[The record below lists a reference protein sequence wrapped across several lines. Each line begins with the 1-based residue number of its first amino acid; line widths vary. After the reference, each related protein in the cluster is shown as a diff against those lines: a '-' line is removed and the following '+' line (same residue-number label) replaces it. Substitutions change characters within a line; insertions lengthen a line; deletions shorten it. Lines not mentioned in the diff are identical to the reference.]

1 MKTVTSEGIT
11 TMNKQTR
18 RDAHLKMTSRFIVL
32 LISILMVMSS
42 TVSVLAATEAGHGG
56 AAYAGADT
64 NTFAAGMP
72 LTEIYFVAE
81 KFYGDPDEVTIVTN
95 PQEALALEGKTMT
108 LLGSKLTHNTEK
120 NDVSGSYTATWKDA
134 AILPDGTKTD
144 VVLTLELSRVMT
156 ARSADTVP
164 MPEATAIFNNAHSD
178 PGVNMPVSTRTGTGV
193 NNTNFAIAVE
203 QNLKISVDGAGE
215 FVVPFYGFNQNRNN
229 AGSHAPLRTVFGND
243 GYDAAIETA
252 TVPDSGNV
260 FYPEE
265 MGARATSSSG
275 EFKLQ
280 GGKPEQYDPPNKS
293 GGSPGGDGSGYVAGF
308 ATIGASGFEVTI
320 NGPCGEDKGS
330 PYANNQYV
338 ALGDLVHRIWSGSGD
353 NGKIETYKNGTSG
366 AKLSGGSFDGDDVT
380 TVTGDESTLKRYVV
394 PDAKSDVTY
403 VMEPTEDG
411 YFAKEVSVDGEVQ
424 KIQMD
429 QPEGKTW
436 TFAAGILTHLGG
448 DKYKFVFNK
457 PNATDHSIYVTWR
470 TTPASDDATSIDGK
484 GETQKG
490 KPVFK
495 PGGNESF
502 KPGEYTLLDNG
513 NPVDSITI
521 DREGKYTI
529 DKETGEV
536 TFVPEPNFVG
546 VATGVTVRAT
556 QTDDQTITAKYT
568 PTVVETEQ
576 TKTVTRNVTFTYKTE
591 NGKTASKTVT
601 QTLTFKRTG
610 KYNKE
615 TGQVDYPDWEPQT
628 FPAVKAPEIEGWTP
642 NMAEAP
648 ALTVLD
654 PNIKVADVHIVYN
667 KIEGDEAGEGVDTG
681 DDNNVKPWVAILLAN
696 AAAIC
701 ALIISR
707 RRRNA

>member
-1 MKTVTSEGIT
+1 MFRIFVVT
-11 TMNKQTR
+11 TMAAILVLTS
-18 RDAHLKMTSRFIVL
+18 AMTAF
-32 LISILMVMSS
+32 
-42 TVSVLAATEAGHGG
+42 AATEAGHGG
-56 AAYAGADT
+56 AAYAGAGT

-81 KFYGDPDEVTIVTN
+81 KFKGDPDEVTIVTN

-108 LLGSKLTHNTEK
+108 LLGSKLTHNTEN

-164 MPEATAIFNNAHSD
+164 MPEATAIFNNVHSD

-193 NNTNFAIAVE
+193 DKTYFAIAVE
-203 QNLKISVDGAGE
+203 QNLTISVDGAGE
-215 FVVPFYGFNQNRNN
+215 FVVPFYGFNQNRNSAN
-229 AGSHAPLRTVFGND
+229 SFAPLRTVFGND

-330 PYANNQYV
+330 PYPNNQYI
-338 ALGDLVHRIWSGSGD
+338 ALGDLVHRIWSGSGPNGEIKTGKTGTGTDLDGGKFTGAIPNGCVDGPD
-353 NGKIETYKNGTSG
+353 N
-366 AKLSGGSFDGDDVT
+366 LM
-380 TVTGDESTLKRYVV
+380 RYVV
-394 PDAKSDVTY
+394 PDAKENVTY
-403 VMEPTEDG
+403 TMQPTTDG
-411 YFAKEVSVDGEVQ
+411 YFADKVSVDG
-424 KIQMD
+424 KTIQIPVSKEAGD
-429 QPEGKTW
+429 TW
-436 TFAAGILTHLGG
+436 TFDAGVLKHEGN
-448 DKYKFVFNK
+448 DVYKFTFNK
-457 PNATDHSIYVTWR
+457 PNASDHSIYVTWR
-470 TTPASDDATSIDGK
+470 TTPTADDATSIDGK
-484 GETQKG
+484 GVTQTG
-490 KPVFK
+490 TPVFVPAEGQEFN
-495 PGGNESF
+495 PGDFILIDDDGKEQ
-502 KPGEYTLLDNG
+502 E
-513 NPVDSITI
+513 SITVPG
-521 DREGKYTI
+521 EGKYTV
-529 DKETGEV
+529 DKQTGKV
-536 TFVPEPNFVG
+536 TFVPEPNYVST
-546 VATGVTVRAT
+546 AKGVTVRGT
-556 QTDDQTITAKYT
+556 QGDGQTAEAKYT
-568 PTVVETEQ
+568 PTVVETDQ

-591 NGKTASKTVT
+591 DGKTASKTVT

-642 NMAEAP
+642 NMAFAP
-648 ALTVLD
+648 AMTVTD
-654 PNIKVADVHIVYN
+654 PDIEVKDVHIIYYEEEKETSKKSKPV
-667 KIEGDEAGEGVDTG
+667 ETGDETNITLWIG
-681 DDNNVKPWVAILLAN
+681 LLAV
-696 AAAIC
+696 AVIVM
-701 ALIISR
+701 LFITR
-707 RRRNA
+707 RRRRDG

>member
-1 MKTVTSEGIT
+1 M
-11 TMNKQTR
+11 
-18 RDAHLKMTSRFIVL
+18 
-32 LISILMVMSS
+32 
-42 TVSVLAATEAGHGG
+42 LAATEAGHGG
-56 AAYAGADT
+56 AAYAGAGT

-81 KFYGDPDEVTIVTN
+81 KFKGDPDEVTIVTN

-108 LLGSKLTHNTEK
+108 LLGSKLTHNTKK

-144 VVLTLELSRVMT
+144 VILTLELSRVMT

-164 MPEATAIFNNAHSD
+164 MPEATAIFNNVHSD

-193 NNTNFAIAVE
+193 DGTTFAIAVE
-203 QNLKISVDGAGE
+203 QNLTISVDGAGE
-215 FVVPFYGFNQNRNN
+215 FVVPFYGFNQNRNSAN
-229 AGSHAPLRTVFGND
+229 SHAPLRTVFGND

-280 GGKPEQYDPPNKS
+280 GGKPEQYNPPNKS
-293 GGSPGGDGSGYVAGF
+293 GGQPGGDGSGYVAGF

-330 PYANNQYV
+330 TYGNNQYI
-338 ALGDLVHRIWSGSGD
+338 ALGDLVHRIWSGSGP
-353 NGKIETYKNGTSG
+353 NGKIETYKDGKNEISG
-366 AKLSGGSFDGDDVT
+366 VLDGGSFTRDIPSGMPAT
-380 TVTGDESTLKRYVV
+380 NTDEQKLMRYVV
-394 PDAKSDVTY
+394 PDAKENVTY
-403 VMEPTEDG
+403 IMQPTTDG
-411 YFAKEVSVDGEVQ
+411 YFAKEVSVDGETQ
-424 KIQMD
+424 KIKMD
-429 QPEGKTW
+429 QPTGW
-436 TFAAGILTHLGG
+436 TLDFKAGTLTHLGG
-448 DKYKFVFNK
+448 DKYSFVFK
-457 PNATDHSIYVTWR
+457 EPNAADHSIYVTWR
-470 TTPASDDATSIDGK
+470 TTPAGDDATSIDGK
-484 GETQKG
+484 GQTQTGQPK
-490 KPVFK
+490 FK
-495 PGGNESF
+495 PGGAPF
-502 KPGEYTLLDNG
+502 LTTGGYKLMDGT
-513 NPVDSITI
+513 NPVDEITVP
-521 DREGKYTI
+521 REGKYRI
-529 DKETGEV
+529 NPDTGVV
-536 TFVPEPNFVG
+536 TFYPEPDFVG
-546 VATGVTVRAT
+546 TAKGVTVQAT
-556 QTDDQTITAKYT
+556 DEDGNKTTAEYI
-568 PTVVETEQ
+568 PTVVETDQ
-576 TKTVTRNVTFTYKTE
+576 IKTVTRKVTFTYKTE

-628 FPAVKAPEIEGWTP
+628 FPAVKAPKIKGWTP

-654 PNIKVADVHIVYN
+654 PNIEVADVHIVYN
-667 KIEGDEAGEGVDTG
+667 EVEGDEAGEGVDTG

-696 AAAIC
+696 AMAIC